1 MQNDNNDAILGLNAD
16 AVWLATTAATK
27 SMLCK
32 YLHWAQRLP
41 TKLRIAT
48 VGDFVKR
55 VSYWHEYTLSP
66 VTRRIQ
72 CYLYLNPPSFSKL
85 VLQDKLA
92 EIERTPNNIY
102 ELNIQLLIAASNTL
116 VSCLEIGLGPRTK
129 SQIASWFTLMS
140 FMYNS
145 MLSKAKNN
153 LLSKAK
159 ESTRRAFLAVLDAYT
174 FEIESARVNGLG
186 NSREYFYFHHKN
198 LFIHIAHMVIFTCV
212 ETKATK
218 CGIFQIKVPTS
229 MLEKWEEASGR
240 FFNRR
245 LKLPSNGFDTTARND
260 ADPALALIVLPRRWF
275 LSQTIQA
282 QNLPSV
288 HDLHLAL
295 MHTIDGK
302 IHQMMTGRRMGTYD
316 QYEADR
322 LTRYIT
328 ITSANIWKSKPVLVN
343 REKNRRSV
351 RRAGYKKYGRSYQYK
366 PLDPTMF
373 DRDMFLLGCESY
385 YYLYN
390 TEMGR
395 GYREMLSATTEVRV
409 IEVEVLQDV
418 PNNANLILDNMMDEL
433 GEEI

>member
-85 VLQDKLA
+85 VLQDNLR
-92 EIERTPNNIY
+92 EIEGTANNIY
-102 ELNIQLLIAASNTL
+102 ELNIQLLIAASNKL

-129 SQIASWFTLMS
+129 SQIASWFALMS
-140 FMYNS
+140 YMHND
-145 MLSKAKNN
+145 

-159 ESTRRAFLAVLDAYT
+159 ASTQVAFFEVLDAYT
-174 FEIESARVNGLG
+174 EEMESARDDGEG

-229 MLEKWEEASGR
+229 MLEKWEQASGR

-245 LKLPSNGFDTTARND
+245 LKLPSNGFDTNAGND

-275 LSQTIQA
+275 LSKTIEA
-282 QNLPSV
+282 NNLPSV

-295 MHTIDGK
+295 MNTMHGK
-302 IHQMMTGRRMGTYD
+302 IHQMVTGRGMGSYD

-322 LTRYIT
+322 LTQYMT
-328 ITSANIWKSKPVLVN
+328 ITAAKIWKSKPVLIN
-343 REKNRRSV
+343 REKNRRST
-351 RRAGYKKYGRSYQYK
+351 RRAGYNKYGRYYQYK
-366 PLDPTMF
+366 PEDPIVF
-373 DRDMFLLGCESY
+373 DRDMFLLGFESY

-390 TEMGR
+390 TPLGR

-418 PNNANLILDNMMDEL
+418 PNNANLILDDMMDEL